1 MYTVYKKNGGVQLST
16 LKAKT
21 RTLSRRLSG
30 EGWMM
35 LPSQKKLPLYQ
46 VLTPEGKLMEGE
58 TIDDIRAEDL
68 RLWMRRMIFTRI
80 FDTRAVSLSKQGRL
94 GFYAPVAG
102 QEATMVGSVSV
113 MAEEDWLIPSYRD
126 LPQLIFRGYP
136 LEKAFLFSRGHQDG
150 FAIPEDVLALG
161 PQIIIGAQIV
171 QAAGI
176 ALGLKLR
183 QTKGVAV
190 AFIGD
195 GGTSQGDFYEG
206 LNTAAVFDA
215 PLVVIVQNN
224 GYAISVPVS
233 GQTKAK
239 TLAQKAIAAGIPGRR
254 IDGMDILAVVRA
266 VREALE
272 MARSGAGPVLI
283 EAVMYRYGPHTMS
296 GDDPTRYREA
306 QELSEWEQRDPLLRF
321 RTFLTEQGLWND
333 AEEKEVIEE
342 SKEAVA
348 RALEKI
354 EAAPKMTVETLVASV
369 YR

>member
-1 MYTVYKKNGGVQLST
+1 MHTVYKKNGGVQLST

-150 FAIPEDVLALG
+150 FA
-161 PQIIIGAQIV
+161 
-171 QAAGI
+171 
-176 ALGLKLR
+176 
-183 QTKGVAV
+183 
-190 AFIGD
+190 
-195 GGTSQGDFYEG
+195 
-206 LNTAAVFDA
+206 
-215 PLVVIVQNN
+215 
-224 GYAISVPVS
+224 
-233 GQTKAK
+233 
-239 TLAQKAIAAGIPGRR
+239 
-254 IDGMDILAVVRA
+254 
-266 VREALE
+266 
-272 MARSGAGPVLI
+272 
-283 EAVMYRYGPHTMS
+283 
-296 GDDPTRYREA
+296 
-306 QELSEWEQRDPLLRF
+306 
-321 RTFLTEQGLWND
+321 
-333 AEEKEVIEE
+333 
-342 SKEAVA
+342 
-348 RALEKI
+348 
-354 EAAPKMTVETLVASV
+354 
-369 YR
+369 

>member
-1 MYTVYKKNGGVQLST
+1 
-16 LKAKT
+16 
-21 RTLSRRLSG
+21 
-30 EGWMM
+30 
-35 LPSQKKLPLYQ
+35 
-46 VLTPEGKLMEGE
+46 PEGKLKEGE
-58 TIDDIRAEDL
+58 MINDFSADDL
-68 RLWMRRMIFTRI
+68 RRLMHRMVFTRI
-80 FDTRAVSLSKQGRL
+80 FDTRAVSLAKQGRL

-102 QEATMVGSVSV
+102 QEATMVGSVDA
-113 MAEEDWLIPSYRD
+113 MEDADWLIPSYRD

-136 LEKAFLFSRGHQDG
+136 LEQAFLFSRGHQGG
-150 FAIPEDVLALG
+150 FAIPEGVRALG

-183 QTKGVAV
+183 QDEGVAV

-206 LNTAAVFDA
+206 LNTAAVYDA
-215 PLVVIVQNN
+215 PLIVIVQNN

-233 GQTKAK
+233 EQTKAK
-239 TLAQKAIAAGIPGRR
+239 TLAQKAIAFGIPGRR
-254 IDGMDILAVVRA
+254 IDGMDVLAVVRA
-266 VREALE
+266 VREALKL
-272 MARSGAGPVLI
+272 ARGGAGPVLI

-306 QELSEWEQRDPLLRF
+306 RELSEWEQRDPLLRF
-321 RTFLTEQGLWND
+321 RTFLTEQGLWD
-333 AEEKEVIEE
+333 EKKEKEVIEE
-342 SKEAVA
+342 SKEAIA
-348 RALEKI
+348 QALAKA